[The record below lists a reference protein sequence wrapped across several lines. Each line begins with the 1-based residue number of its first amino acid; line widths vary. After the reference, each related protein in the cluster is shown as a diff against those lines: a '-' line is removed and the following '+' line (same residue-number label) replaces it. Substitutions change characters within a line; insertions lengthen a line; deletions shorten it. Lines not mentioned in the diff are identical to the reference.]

1 MLPLSFLPI
10 PLKAIGLLTIGLS
23 PLIFSCGQLKEP
35 PTKAQEVKA
44 PTAVVA
50 RGKIIPQ
57 WDVIKLSVPNAEDSR
72 VNRIMVKEGDR
83 VQANQV
89 IAILQGADRRLADLK
104 AARANVSLLQARL
117 KKAKQTDAKPGAI
130 SAQQAV
136 IERLNVQ
143 LPAERK
149 QLQAELASA
158 QSTLQEASLA
168 YGRRQMLLQEG
179 AINKAELEAARQDF
193 ETAQATVA
201 ARQAALEKIDT
212 TLNAQI
218 REEKAR
224 LADLQQVRPVD
235 VSIAQ
240 AELQQALIEVEQRQ
254 ADLEDTQVRAPIGG
268 QILRINTKV
277 GEQVNTQLGIVELGR
292 TQQMYVQAEVYET
305 DLAKVSEGQQATMIS
320 EYGGF
325 AGEIQGQIETV
336 ALQIGQPTIAADE
349 TNPTTDDNARV
360 VNVSIRIDPD
370 DNEKVS
376 GLTNMQV
383 RVTIALASDRP

>member
-1 MLPLSFLPI
+1 M
-10 PLKAIGLLTIGLS
+10 
-23 PLIFSCGQLKEP
+23 PLIGSRLFRSNLTSILIMALFPTVLGCDRIQEAP
-35 PTKAQEVKA
+35 PAAQEIQK
-44 PTAVVA
+44 PTSVVA
-50 RGKIIPQ
+50 RGTIIPQ

-72 VNRIMVKEGDR
+72 VNRLLVKEGDR

-117 KKAKQTDAKPGAI
+117 QKAQQSDAKPGAI
-130 SAQQAV
+130 AAQKAV
-136 IERLNVQ
+136 IDRLRVQ
-143 LPAERK
+143 LPADLK
-149 QLQAELASA
+149 QQQAELVSA
-158 QSTLQEASLA
+158 QSSLLEASLT
-168 YGRRQMLLQEG
+168 YKRRQMLLEEG
-179 AINKAELEAARQDF
+179 AIGKADLEAARQDF
-193 ETAQATVA
+193 ETAQAAVA
-201 ARQAALEKIDT
+201 ARQAALEQTET

-240 AELQQALIEVEQRQ
+240 AELKQALIEVEQRQ
-254 ADLEDTQVRAPIGG
+254 ADYEDTQVRAPVGG

-292 TQQMYVQAEVYET
+292 TQQMYVRAEVYET
-305 DLAKVSEGQQATMIS
+305 DLAKVSEGQRATMIS

-325 AGEIQGQIETV
+325 TGEIQGQVETV
-336 ALQIGQPTIAADE
+336 ALQIGQPTIAMDQ
-349 TNPTTDDNARV
+349 TNPTADDNSRV

-370 DNEKVS
+370 DSEKVA

-383 RVTIALASDRP
+383 RVTIAPEQS